1 MCKLTGDYNTTL
13 PSNQTREPVHF
24 AEMLCLV
31 CLAACTQS
39 YVSCH
44 AKAKVIIFIQF
55 PTKVLC

>member
-31 CLAACTQS
+31 CLAAWPAPSRMSRAMQ
-39 YVSCH
+39 
-44 AKAKVIIFIQF
+44 KQK
-55 PTKVLC
+55 